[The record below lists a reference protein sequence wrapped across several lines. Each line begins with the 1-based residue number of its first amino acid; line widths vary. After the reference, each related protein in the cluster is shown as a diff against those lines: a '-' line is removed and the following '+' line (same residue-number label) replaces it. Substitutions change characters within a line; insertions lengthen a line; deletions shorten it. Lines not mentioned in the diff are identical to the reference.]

1 MAKRPLQ
8 RIRESSDIDDL
19 RARLKAAEDTLD
31 AIRSGRIDA
40 LVVSGDEGDRVLT
53 LSGTGN
59 AYRVFVEAMEE
70 GAATIA
76 QDGTILYSNH
86 CFARIVGDS
95 PEGVVGRSILN
106 FVTKEDQPTFEGL
119 FRESL
124 KDGSAK
130 AELCIRRE
138 SGEDIPVLVS
148 LKSLEKFGARAL
160 CMVVTDLTEQKRN
173 EKLLAAGKLARHIV
187 EQATEIIVVC
197 DRQGRIIQASHA
209 LHEVCESNVLFQPFD
224 EVLRLEIADMR
235 DGHGRRPFSV
245 DEVLQG
251 KTFRGAE
258 VCLYRENEEFAYL
271 LNARPI
277 RDTDEA
283 SGCVVTMFDIGERK
297 RVEESLR
304 HSERLAATGR
314 LAASIAHEINNPLE
328 GITNLLYLIE
338 TVPGLNATARQY
350 AETAQKEL
358 ARVAHITKQTLTFYR
373 ESSQP
378 QPMNVKEM
386 IEDLATLYASKL
398 QHKRVVLRQQLD
410 EVEIRG
416 YRNEIMQVIS
426 NLLLNAVDAVPPQS
440 EIWIRCYASH
450 EWSNSRKPGVRIVIA
465 DRGPGISPENRAQ
478 LFEPFFTTKGE
489 KGTGLGLWVSRGIVN
504 RHQGFIR
511 LRSSTSPRHNGSV
524 FSIFLPAAPGDAS
537 HSNSRQSQLMAS

>member
-8 RIRESSDIDDL
+8 RIRETSDIDDL
-19 RARLKAAEDTLD
+19 RARLNAAEDTLD

-76 QDGTILYSNH
+76 EDGTILYSNH

-138 SGEDIPVLVS
+138 SSEEIPVLVS

-197 DRQGRIIQASHA
+197 DREGRIIQASHA
-209 LHEVCESNVLFQPFD
+209 LHEVCEGNVLFQPFD
-224 EVLRLEIADMR
+224 EVLRLEIADLH

-258 VCLYRENEEFAYL
+258 VCLYRNEEYPYL

-304 HSERLAATGR
+304 HSERL
-314 LAASIAHEINNPLE
+314 
-328 GITNLLYLIE
+328 
-338 TVPGLNATARQY
+338 
-350 AETAQKEL
+350 
-358 ARVAHITKQTLTFYR
+358 
-373 ESSQP
+373 
-378 QPMNVKEM
+378 
-386 IEDLATLYASKL
+386 
-398 QHKRVVLRQQLD
+398 
-410 EVEIRG
+410 
-416 YRNEIMQVIS
+416 
-426 NLLLNAVDAVPPQS
+426 
-440 EIWIRCYASH
+440 
-450 EWSNSRKPGVRIVIA
+450 
-465 DRGPGISPENRAQ
+465 
-478 LFEPFFTTKGE
+478 
-489 KGTGLGLWVSRGIVN
+489 
-504 RHQGFIR
+504 
-511 LRSSTSPRHNGSV
+511 
-524 FSIFLPAAPGDAS
+524 
-537 HSNSRQSQLMAS
+537 